1 MIKVS
6 NNFSLIKK
14 ATTQVYTLLLIS
26 ISSLIVIIY
35 IFFQILSNLIN
46 ILKKYN
52 EKVTKRSINFNKVMS
67 QNLANNDDNIYD
79 KNTDKFIE
87 NKNLNKEILKSIE
100 NQKHDQEKTLQN
112 ITTLKKN
119 LHMNATIN
127 SKVNNKVLS
136 DSYDNL
142 NYQKP
147 PSRSFWSNLFFTQ

>member
-1 MIKVS
+1 MVQVS
-6 NNFSLIKK
+6 NKFSLIKK

-52 EKVTKRSINFNKVMS
+52 EKVTKRNNNLNKTMN
-67 QNLANNDDNIYD
+67 QTQINNDNYVYD
-79 KNTDKFIE
+79 KNTDKYIE

-100 NQKHDQEKTLQN
+100 NQNNDQEKNLQN
-112 ITTLKKN
+112 ITTLKRN
-119 LHMNATIN
+119 LHMNSTIN

-136 DSYDNL
+136 DTYDNL
-142 NYQKP
+142 NYKKP